1 MNKIIRGLDS
11 ILSIFGKLLEATLAV
26 GVIVSVIMRYV
37 FSISFVWSEE
47 MLTMVFVATTFF
59 GAALGIRESEHITIT
74 NFVESMPLKVRR
86 VVKILSQV
94 IIIVV
99 SVYMIYYSIRIINK
113 VGKVPSP
120 ATGIQKGIYYS
131 IIPISFCITIFYSL
145 VNMASEF
152 FSIEKPHKGY
162 KDDFELGDEL
172 VQGGK

>member
-1 MNKIIRGLDS
+1 MNKIIRGLDT

-74 NFVESMPLKVRR
+74 NFVDSMPLKVKRFF
-86 VVKILSQV
+86 KILSQLV
-94 IIIVV
+94 IITV
-99 SVYMIYYSIRIINK
+99 SIGMIYYSIRIIHK
-113 VGKVPSP
+113 VGRVPSP
-120 ATGIQKGIYYS
+120 ATGIHKGIYYS
-131 IIPISFCITIFYSL
+131 ILPITFFITIFYSL
-145 VNMASEF
+145 VSIVSEF
-152 FSIEKPHKGY
+152 FPIEKPRKGY
-162 KDDFELGDEL
+162 KDDFELGDEI